1 LHIMIKNK
9 LLLMKNIFT
18 KQFRHFFLILFA
30 VLLILQLLG
39 SGTFIITKTK
49 QLLFTVF
56 ITSCLT
62 SIFSYSRIYFYNYL
76 LALLPLL
83 SLLFCKTAADEVITS
98 VNMAYYSIFSL
109 SFTNIIF
116 FLYYYSTAYKTLR
129 LLSPVVLL
137 LQICTF
143 LLSTAV
149 WGYYT
154 SSQSFP
160 TATTILALLQTNVSE
175 SSEYLQTNFTGQTLL
190 LFLFL
195 VLVYLVFSLLLHLR
209 LKSCRINNMPPVAIA
224 VFVLL
229 NLLTVY
235 KSSMT
240 PDNFFTNTLRETR
253 NALAQYDNFSA
264 QKNARQK
271 ILGSLKS
278 LPKNAAGVY
287 VLVIGESQ
295 NKGHMSAYGYHR
307 PTTPWL
313 QSIKNQHGFLLFDNA
328 YSCHS
333 HTVPVLT
340 YALTAKNQYNT
351 LPLEQAASIIEIAQA
366 ADFHTVWISNQV
378 KYGAWDTPVSVIA
391 DQSQTQYWLNGHL
404 GETTQTTHFD
414 LSLVDVLKKLPVFDK
429 ALIVVHLMGNH
440 GSYEERYP
448 HAFNRWTGKSH
459 IDNAYSCHSH
469 TVPVLTYALTA
480 KNQYNTLPLEQAASI
495 IEIAQAADFHTV
507 WISNQVKYGAW
518 DTPVSVI
525 ADQSQTQYWLNGHLG
540 ETTQTTHFDL
550 SLVDVLKKLPVF
562 DKALI
567 VVHLMGNHGS
577 YEERYPHAFN
587 RWTGKSHIDKYDNS
601 ILYNDFVM
609 KQLFS
614 AVKDLPN
621 FQGMIYFS
629 DHADDVDAGLGHDAS
644 RFTFDMARIPLY
656 MYFSDNYIQKYPHT
670 MAILKKHTSAYF
682 TNDLIFDTLINIM
695 QIPFPVLEETNSLA
709 DKNYKNTSTNLKT
722 LYGKKSLSEDP
733 FAD

>member
-1 LHIMIKNK
+1 MHIMIKNK

-83 SLLFCKTAADEVITS
+83 SLLFCKTAAGEVITS
-98 VNMAYYSIFSL
+98 VNIAYYSIFSL

-240 PDNFFTNTLRETR
+240 HDNFFTNTLWETR

-459 IDNAYSCHSH
+459 ID
-469 TVPVLTYALTA
+469 
-480 KNQYNTLPLEQAASI
+480 
-495 IEIAQAADFHTV
+495 
-507 WISNQVKYGAW
+507 
-518 DTPVSVI
+518 
-525 ADQSQTQYWLNGHLG
+525 
-540 ETTQTTHFDL
+540 
-550 SLVDVLKKLPVF
+550 
-562 DKALI
+562 
-567 VVHLMGNHGS
+567 
-577 YEERYPHAFN
+577 
-587 RWTGKSHIDKYDNS
+587 KYDNS

-621 FQGMIYFS
+621 FQGLIYFS

-695 QIPFPVLEETNSLA
+695 QIPFPILEETNSLA

-722 LYGKKSLSEDP
+722 LYGKKRLSEDP

>member
-1 LHIMIKNK
+1 MLW
-9 LLLMKNIFT
+9 L
-18 KQFRHFFLILFA
+18 
-30 VLLILQLLG
+30 
-39 SGTFIITKTK
+39 
-49 QLLFTVF
+49 
-56 ITSCLT
+56 
-62 SIFSYSRIYFYNYL
+62 
-76 LALLPLL
+76 
-83 SLLFCKTAADEVITS
+83 
-98 VNMAYYSIFSL
+98 NM
-109 SFTNIIF
+109 IIF
-116 FLYYYSTAYKTLR
+116 LPK
-129 LLSPVVLL
+129 
-137 LQICTF
+137 
-143 LLSTAV
+143 
-149 WGYYT
+149 
-154 SSQSFP
+154 
-160 TATTILALLQTNVSE
+160 
-175 SSEYLQTNFTGQTLL
+175 
-190 LFLFL
+190 
-195 VLVYLVFSLLLHLR
+195 
-209 LKSCRINNMPPVAIA
+209 
-224 VFVLL
+224 
-229 NLLTVY
+229 
-235 KSSMT
+235 
-240 PDNFFTNTLRETR
+240 
-253 NALAQYDNFSA
+253 
-264 QKNARQK
+264 KNARQK

-459 IDNAYSCHSH
+459 ID
-469 TVPVLTYALTA
+469 
-480 KNQYNTLPLEQAASI
+480 
-495 IEIAQAADFHTV
+495 
-507 WISNQVKYGAW
+507 
-518 DTPVSVI
+518 
-525 ADQSQTQYWLNGHLG
+525 
-540 ETTQTTHFDL
+540 
-550 SLVDVLKKLPVF
+550 
-562 DKALI
+562 
-567 VVHLMGNHGS
+567 
-577 YEERYPHAFN
+577 
-587 RWTGKSHIDKYDNS
+587 KYDNS

-621 FQGMIYFS
+621 FQGLIYFS

-722 LYGKKSLSEDP
+722 LYGKKILSEDP

>member
-1 LHIMIKNK
+1 
-9 LLLMKNIFT
+9 MKNIFT

-83 SLLFCKTAADEVITS
+83 SLLFCKTAAGEVITS
-98 VNMAYYSIFSL
+98 VNIAYYSIFSL

-154 SSQSFP
+154 SSQCFP

-240 PDNFFTNTLRETR
+240 HDNFFTNTLWETR
-253 NALAQYDNFSA
+253 NALAQYDNFFCPKKRPSKNTWVFKIPS
-264 QKNARQK
+264 QKRCRCLRSGYRRIA
-271 ILGSLKS
+271 
-278 LPKNAAGVY
+278 
-287 VLVIGESQ
+287 

-459 IDNAYSCHSH
+459 ID
-469 TVPVLTYALTA
+469 
-480 KNQYNTLPLEQAASI
+480 
-495 IEIAQAADFHTV
+495 
-507 WISNQVKYGAW
+507 
-518 DTPVSVI
+518 
-525 ADQSQTQYWLNGHLG
+525 
-540 ETTQTTHFDL
+540 
-550 SLVDVLKKLPVF
+550 
-562 DKALI
+562 
-567 VVHLMGNHGS
+567 
-577 YEERYPHAFN
+577 
-587 RWTGKSHIDKYDNS
+587 KYDNS

-621 FQGMIYFS
+621 FQGLIYFS

-644 RFTFDMARIPLY
+644 RFTSIWHAFHCICI
-656 MYFSDNYIQKYPHT
+656 S
-670 MAILKKHTSAYF
+670 
-682 TNDLIFDTLINIM
+682 LITIF
-695 QIPFPVLEETNSLA
+695 
-709 DKNYKNTSTNLKT
+709 KNTRILW
-722 LYGKKSLSEDP
+722 L
-733 FAD
+733 F

>member
-1 LHIMIKNK
+1 
-9 LLLMKNIFT
+9 
-18 KQFRHFFLILFA
+18 
-30 VLLILQLLG
+30 
-39 SGTFIITKTK
+39 
-49 QLLFTVF
+49 
-56 ITSCLT
+56 
-62 SIFSYSRIYFYNYL
+62 
-76 LALLPLL
+76 
-83 SLLFCKTAADEVITS
+83 
-98 VNMAYYSIFSL
+98 
-109 SFTNIIF
+109 
-116 FLYYYSTAYKTLR
+116 
-129 LLSPVVLL
+129 
-137 LQICTF
+137 
-143 LLSTAV
+143 
-149 WGYYT
+149 
-154 SSQSFP
+154 
-160 TATTILALLQTNVSE
+160 
-175 SSEYLQTNFTGQTLL
+175 
-190 LFLFL
+190 
-195 VLVYLVFSLLLHLR
+195 
-209 LKSCRINNMPPVAIA
+209 MPPVAIA

-229 NLLTVY
+229 NLQTVY
-235 KSSMT
+235 KSSIT

-459 IDNAYSCHSH
+459 ID
-469 TVPVLTYALTA
+469 
-480 KNQYNTLPLEQAASI
+480 
-495 IEIAQAADFHTV
+495 
-507 WISNQVKYGAW
+507 
-518 DTPVSVI
+518 
-525 ADQSQTQYWLNGHLG
+525 
-540 ETTQTTHFDL
+540 
-550 SLVDVLKKLPVF
+550 
-562 DKALI
+562 
-567 VVHLMGNHGS
+567 
-577 YEERYPHAFN
+577 
-587 RWTGKSHIDKYDNS
+587 KYDNS

-614 AVKDLPN
+614 TVKDLPN

-682 TNDLIFDTLINIM
+682 TKGTTMDLDEVLTQTLEDVRSAEAKITALEKSRDDLRLRLKSCVQNLRVLRYNAFDNTGSDLSYSVALVDEENNGVVLSSIYGREENRCYAK
-695 QIPFPVLEETNSLA
+695 PVIAGKSQYVLSKEEQEVLQQ
-709 DKNYKNTSTNLKT
+709 K
-722 LYGKKSLSEDP
+722 
-733 FAD
+733 

>member
-1 LHIMIKNK
+1 MHIMIKNK

-83 SLLFCKTAADEVITS
+83 SLLFCKTAAGEVITS
-98 VNMAYYSIFSL
+98 VNIAYYSIFSL

-137 LQICTF
+137 LQIYTF

-175 SSEYLQTNFTGQTLL
+175 SYEYLQTNFTGQTLL

-235 KSSMT
+235 KSSIT

-351 LPLEQAASIIEIAQA
+351 LPLEQAA
-366 ADFHTVWISNQV
+366 DFHTVWISNQV

-414 LSLVDVLKKLPVFDK
+414 LSLVDV
-429 ALIVVHLMGNH
+429 
-440 GSYEERYP
+440 
-448 HAFNRWTGKSH
+448 
-459 IDNAYSCHSH
+459 
-469 TVPVLTYALTA
+469 
-480 KNQYNTLPLEQAASI
+480 
-495 IEIAQAADFHTV
+495 
-507 WISNQVKYGAW
+507 
-518 DTPVSVI
+518 
-525 ADQSQTQYWLNGHLG
+525 
-540 ETTQTTHFDL
+540 
-550 SLVDVLKKLPVF
+550 
-562 DKALI
+562 
-567 VVHLMGNHGS
+567 
-577 YEERYPHAFN
+577 
-587 RWTGKSHIDKYDNS
+587 
-601 ILYNDFVM
+601 
-609 KQLFS
+609 
-614 AVKDLPN
+614 
-621 FQGMIYFS
+621 
-629 DHADDVDAGLGHDAS
+629 
-644 RFTFDMARIPLY
+644 
-656 MYFSDNYIQKYPHT
+656 
-670 MAILKKHTSAYF
+670 
-682 TNDLIFDTLINIM
+682 
-695 QIPFPVLEETNSLA
+695 
-709 DKNYKNTSTNLKT
+709 
-722 LYGKKSLSEDP
+722 
-733 FAD
+733 

>member
-1 LHIMIKNK
+1 
-9 LLLMKNIFT
+9 
-18 KQFRHFFLILFA
+18 
-30 VLLILQLLG
+30 
-39 SGTFIITKTK
+39 
-49 QLLFTVF
+49 
-56 ITSCLT
+56 
-62 SIFSYSRIYFYNYL
+62 
-76 LALLPLL
+76 
-83 SLLFCKTAADEVITS
+83 
-98 VNMAYYSIFSL
+98 
-109 SFTNIIF
+109 
-116 FLYYYSTAYKTLR
+116 YYYSTAFKTLR

-175 SSEYLQTNFTGQTLL
+175 SYEYLQTNFTGQTLL

-235 KSSMT
+235 KSSIT

-271 ILGSLKS
+271 ILGSLKA

-313 QSIKNQHGFLLFDNA
+313 QSIKNQHGFLLF
-328 YSCHS
+328 
-333 HTVPVLT
+333 
-340 YALTAKNQYNT
+340 
-351 LPLEQAASIIEIAQA
+351 
-366 ADFHTVWISNQV
+366 
-378 KYGAWDTPVSVIA
+378 
-391 DQSQTQYWLNGHL
+391 
-404 GETTQTTHFD
+404 
-414 LSLVDVLKKLPVFDK
+414 
-429 ALIVVHLMGNH
+429 
-440 GSYEERYP
+440 
-448 HAFNRWTGKSH
+448 
-459 IDNAYSCHSH
+459 DNAYSCHSH

>member
-1 LHIMIKNK
+1 MIKER
-9 LLLMKNIFT
+9 IS
-18 KQFRHFFLILFA
+18 I
-30 VLLILQLLG
+30 
-39 SGTFIITKTK
+39 SGDLKSKVK
-49 QLLFTVF
+49 QLMEYAGWQEGRKVD
-56 ITSCLT
+56 I
-62 SIFSYSRIYFYNYL
+62 SIAEQYYADHGVPMMKTTQRFYRKYFGLCCQWYL
-76 LALLPLL
+76 AQKKLNW
-83 SLLFCKTAADEVITS
+83 AADFQF
-98 VNMAYYSIFSL
+98 AL
-109 SFTNIIF
+109 
-116 FLYYYSTAYKTLR
+116 
-129 LLSPVVLL
+129 
-137 LQICTF
+137 
-143 LLSTAV
+143 
-149 WGYYT
+149 
-154 SSQSFP
+154 FP
-160 TATTILALLQTNVSE
+160 
-175 SSEYLQTNFTGQTLL
+175 
-190 LFLFL
+190 
-195 VLVYLVFSLLLHLR
+195 YLV
-209 LKSCRINNMPPVAIA
+209 N
-224 VFVLL
+224 
-229 NLLTVY
+229 
-235 KSSMT
+235 
-240 PDNFFTNTLRETR
+240 
-253 NALAQYDNFSA
+253 
-264 QKNARQK
+264 
-271 ILGSLKS
+271 G
-278 LPKNAAGVY
+278 
-287 VLVIGESQ
+287 
-295 NKGHMSAYGYHR
+295 
-307 PTTPWL
+307 
-313 QSIKNQHGFLLFDNA
+313 IKNQHGFLLFDNA

-440 GSYEERYP
+440 GSYEE
-448 HAFNRWTGKSH
+448 S
-459 IDNAYSCHSH
+459 
-469 TVPVLTYALTA
+469 
-480 KNQYNTLPLEQAASI
+480 
-495 IEIAQAADFHTV
+495 
-507 WISNQVKYGAW
+507 
-518 DTPVSVI
+518 
-525 ADQSQTQYWLNGHLG
+525 
-540 ETTQTTHFDL
+540 
-550 SLVDVLKKLPVF
+550 
-562 DKALI
+562 
-567 VVHLMGNHGS
+567 
-577 YEERYPHAFN
+577 YPHAFN

-621 FQGMIYFS
+621 FQGLIYFS